1 MIPHVKL
8 LKSLLSPAITQRASP
23 AVNFR
28 TMIQRLM
35 ETVDD
40 NKKLLDENEQ
50 LRVRNYELKRELE
63 QAYRKLCSSFASL
76 CAHNHRV
83 TLASI
88 SPTSTKI
95 KDNIFSSIM
104 EAAAE
109 TQNDLVNLLNE
120 KNIALTETKVAAAQS
135 AEAVNMIIDENI
147 QLKTE
152 VQRLREEIKDL
163 RTKLWNATVEERKMD
178 AGRVRDVL
186 GVL

>member
-1 MIPHVKL
+1 
-8 LKSLLSPAITQRASP
+8 
-23 AVNFR
+23 
-28 TMIQRLM
+28 
-35 ETVDD
+35 
-40 NKKLLDENEQ
+40 
-50 LRVRNYELKRELE
+50 
-63 QAYRKLCSSFASL
+63 
-76 CAHNHRV
+76 
-83 TLASI
+83 
-88 SPTSTKI
+88 
-95 KDNIFSSIM
+95 M

-135 AEAVNMIIDENI
+135 AEVVNMIIDENI